1 MKYLL
6 MIVLLFSFNQAKGEA
21 FLTGSMLLERC
32 EAYLNKTGLVKGS
45 TCWGYI
51 LGVSDAQRNFVE
63 WGEMKP
69 YWCEPDGA
77 GSTQLILIVTKRLQ
91 EHPEGLHQ
99 SASSLVA
106 NVLYTAFPCE

>member
-21 FLTGSMLLERC
+21 FLTGSVLLERC

-51 LGVSDAQRNFVE
+51 LGVSDTYSHLAE
-63 WGEMKP
+63 WGEIKP
-69 YWCEPDGA
+69 YWCEPDGV
-77 GSTQLILIVTKRLQ
+77 GSTQLIRIVIKQLQ
-91 EHPEGLHQ
+91 EHPESLHKT
-99 SASSLVA
+99 ASSLVA
-106 NVLYTAFPCE
+106 NALYTTFPCE